1 MRTTKAHLIEA
12 LVENKGFTRE
22 DAEIAVNGMIDAIV
36 SGLRVGDVNLSNV
49 GTLRLET
56 ASERVRRNPQTGE
69 IFTTPAQK
77 VVRWTASPTLTHYI
91 NDRISRDTLSTKAPK
106 GSL

>member
-12 LVENKGFTRE
+12 LIENKGFTRE
-22 DAEIAVNGMIDAIV
+22 DAEIAVNGIIDAI
-36 SGLRVGDVNLSNV
+36 
-49 GTLRLET
+49 RLET
-56 ASERVRRNPQTGE
+56 APECVRRNPQTGE
-69 IFTTPAQK
+69 IFTAPAQK

-91 NDRISRDTLSTKAPK
+91 NDRISRDTLATKAPK